1 MSLVNNSDNIYNN
14 DNSDNGD
21 NSDNSDNSDN
31 NDNTDNIYNVDNT
44 DNNDNVDNIDNVYNN
59 NNACKFYLISIK
71 EIKDLDNMLKLKPQ
85 NKIEKAI
92 FKYKNKI
99 SKFNSNAY
107 KYGNGW
113 FDYWLIKRVVKKLN
127 VILIEYNIQVIL

>member
-1 MSLVNNSDNIYNN
+1 MSLVNN
-14 DNSDNGD
+14 
-21 NSDNSDNSDN
+21 
-31 NDNTDNIYNVDNT
+31 TDNAGNT
-44 DNNDNVDNIDNVYNN
+44 GNTGNNDNVD
-59 NNACKFYLISIK
+59 NACKFYLISIK

-113 FDYWLIKRVVKKLN
+113 FDYWLIKRVPLT
-127 VILIEYNIQVIL
+127 QSA

>member
-1 MSLVNNSDNIYNN
+1 MTLANNTDKTSNTGNTDKTDKTGNT
-14 DNSDNGD
+14 
-21 NSDNSDNSDN
+21 
-31 NDNTDNIYNVDNT
+31 DNTDNADNT
-44 DNNDNVDNIDNVYNN
+44 CNTG
-59 NNACKFYLISIK
+59 KFYLINIK
-71 EIKDLDNMLKLKPQ
+71 EIKDLDNILKLKMLPQ

-99 SKFNSNAY
+99 SKFNTNTY